1 LENVDVCYGHWE
13 YFTDIG
19 DILRIIWYIGIVVIW
34 YIFPVFGN
42 IYQENLATLPYLAW
56 WVRQLAKEHCA
67 FLPTNTLKM
76 AHLPKVP
83 ITSERHL
90 GTKELFFE
98 KVEIEIMLTTH
109 I

>member
-1 LENVDVCYGHWE
+1 MLMYVMAIGNILQTLGIFYGSFGT
-13 YFTDIG
+13 YV
-19 DILRIIWYIGIVVIW
+19 GIVVIW